1 MITQK
6 DVKELAR
13 GKDMNVSK
21 DTYGAIEEETK
32 KIILAGIERAKKNK
46 RKTLMPHDI

>member
-6 DVKELAR
+6 DVKEIA
-13 GKDMNVSK
+13 KSKSMNVSK
-21 DTYGAIEEETK
+21 DTYAAIEEATK
-32 KIILAGIERAKKNK
+32 KLILAGIERAKKNK

>member
-6 DVKELAR
+6 DVKEIAR
-13 GKDMNVSK
+13 QHDMNVSK
-21 DTYGAIEEETK
+21 DTYAAIEEATRK
-32 KIILAGIERAKKNK
+32 LILAGIERAKKNR